1 MHESLLEFRKRFYL
15 WIALL
20 LVAVSVAA
28 YWYHDPQEPPN
39 GGTTLGYILGAVGAL
54 LILWLAWFGVR
65 KRSYAS
71 TLGTVQGWLSAHI
84 YLGLALIVVVLLH
97 AGFQFGWNVHTL
109 AFVLMTLVILS
120 GVFGVIVY
128 LRYPERMSR
137 NRGGAPRSELIDE
150 LEEIDRRSL
159 RVAES
164 LGADFHEF
172 VLSGVQRTQLGATL
186 WERFRGRDSS
196 QVLVR
201 RSSGETEIISNP
213 GQEAAL
219 DWLAEQQSR
228 SGDAETVAAISELS
242 ALIRNKRKL
251 LRQLGADLKLQAT
264 LEIWLYVHIPLSVAL
279 IGALLVHVVTVFLYW

>member
-1 MHESLLEFRKRFYL
+1 MHESLLAYRKRFYL
-15 WIALL
+15 WVALL
-20 LVAVSVAA
+20 LVAASIAA
-28 YWYHDPQEPPN
+28 YWIHDPQEPPN
-39 GGTTLGYILGAVGAL
+39 GGTLLGYTLGTVGAL
-54 LILWLAWFGVR
+54 LIAWLAWFGVR
-65 KRSYAS
+65 RRRYAS

-84 YLGLALIVVVLLH
+84 YLGLALVVVVLLH

-109 AFVLMTLVILS
+109 AFAIMTLVVLS

-128 LRYPERMSR
+128 LKYPERMSR

-150 LEEIDRRSL
+150 LEDIDRRSL
-159 RVAES
+159 RVAAS

-172 VLSGVQRTQLGATL
+172 VASGVQRTQLGATL

-201 RSSGETEIISNP
+201 RGGETAITANP

-219 DWLAEQQSR
+219 DWLAEQQSM
-228 SGDAETVAAISELS
+228 SGDAETVGAIAELS

-264 LEIWLYVHIPLSVAL
+264 LEIWLYVHVPLTAAL
-279 IGALLVHVVTVFLYW
+279 LGALLVHIVTVFLYW

>member
-1 MHESLLEFRKRFYL
+1 MHESLLVFRKRFYL
-15 WIALL
+15 WVALL

-39 GGTTLGYILGAVGAL
+39 GGTLLGYTLGTVGAL
-54 LILWLAWFGVR
+54 LIVWLAWFGVR

-109 AFVLMTLVILS
+109 AFVIMTLVIIS

-150 LEEIDRRSL
+150 LEDIDRRSL

-172 VLSGVQRTQLGATL
+172 VASGVQRTQLGPTL
-186 WERFRGRDSS
+186 WKRFRGRDSS
-196 QVLVR
+196 QILLR
-201 RSSGETEIISNP
+201 QGGETVITANA

-219 DWLAEQQSR
+219 DWLAEQQSM
-228 SGDAETVAAISELS
+228 SGDAETVSAISELS
-242 ALIRNKRKL
+242 ALIGNKRKL

-264 LEIWLYVHIPLSVAL
+264 LEIWLYVHVPLTVAL
-279 IGALLVHVVTVFLYW
+279 LGALLVHIVTVFLYW

>member
-1 MHESLLEFRKRFYL
+1 MHESLLAFRKRFYL
-15 WIALL
+15 WVALL
-20 LVAVSVAA
+20 LVAVSIVA

-39 GGTTLGYILGAVGAL
+39 GGTLLGYILGTVGAL
-54 LILWLAWFGVR
+54 LIVWLAWFGVR

-109 AFVLMTLVILS
+109 AFVIMTLVMIS
-120 GVFGVIVY
+120 GIFGIIVY

-150 LEEIDRRSL
+150 LEDIDRRSL
-159 RVAES
+159 RVAEA

-172 VLSGVQRTQLGATL
+172 VASGVQRTQLGATL
-186 WERFRGRDSS
+186 WQRFRGRDSS
-196 QVLVR
+196 QILLR
-201 RSSGETEIISNP
+201 QGGETVITTNA

-219 DWLAEQQSR
+219 DWLAEQQSM
-228 SGDAETVAAISELS
+228 SGDAETVASISELS

-264 LEIWLYVHIPLSVAL
+264 LEIWLYAHVPLTIAL
-279 IGALLVHVVTVFLYW
+279 LGALLVHIVTVFLYW